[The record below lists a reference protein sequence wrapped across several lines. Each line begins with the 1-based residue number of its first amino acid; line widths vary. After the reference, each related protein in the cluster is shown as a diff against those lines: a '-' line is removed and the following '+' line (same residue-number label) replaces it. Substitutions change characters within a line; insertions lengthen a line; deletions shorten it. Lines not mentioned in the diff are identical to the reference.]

1 MIEVM
6 ETVTNFLEQLEYL
19 NRFNHQQ
26 KLWLYAMV
34 SFMRGAFP
42 NWDETIFCRMPAY
55 RWHQKYIAFSA
66 TRDYFSFHTNDTAQ
80 ILYLRKQLVN
90 ALFGKRCVRVS
101 LNCTED
107 LPAFFEACRRA
118 AHWERQD
125 KLQTVRSRSTNSLNN
140 DSVAKR
146 LLQ

>member
-1 MIEVM
+1 M
-6 ETVTNFLEQLEYL
+6 ETVTDFLGKLEYL
-19 NRFNHQQ
+19 DRFNNRQ
-26 KLWLYAMV
+26 KLWLHAMV

-42 NWDETIFCRMPAY
+42 NWDETTFCRMPAY

-66 TRDYFSFHTNDTAQ
+66 TKDYFSFYTNDMAQ
-80 ILYLRKQLVN
+80 ILYLKKQLVS

-101 LNCTED
+101 LDRTEE
-107 LPAFFEACRRA
+107 LPAFFEACRGV

-125 KLQTVRSRSTNSLNN
+125 NLHAVRAKTVNRSNN
-140 DSVAKR
+140 DSIAKR